1 MGLFEDEYE
10 YGTDD
15 DIDKRLRYILR
26 VNPYFEQHYIDRYN
40 RGPRREEINQEYAI
54 RSVRGDFNYIPNA
67 SREELDIY
75 HEKRRSRER
84 EESSSG
90 STMGIFGAI
99 GALIGMAFGLDSNDQ
114 EDYYEEEEEDQDDY
128 YEEEED
134 QDDYYEEFEEDEDE
148 YEEEDY

>member
-15 DIDKRLRYILR
+15 DVDKRLRYILR

-75 HEKRRSRER
+75 HEKRRFRER

-114 EDYYEEEEEDQDDY
+114 EDYYEEE
-128 YEEEED
+128 D